1 MQCSLKRFRLPDRV
15 NLGGPRHVID
25 PCLSSMP
32 LVLCKLQQNICS
44 LILAKCTSL
53 VCDVV
58 CNTKQWAAET
68 RVLILA
74 KHKTSSM
81 FAAVLATTV
90 WFIRQGAGNIIGYE
104 GALHNHGTIT
114 ISLLSVF
121 RICFNHI
128 LLIADD
134 YWNEDKWHYFETVT
148 YHQSNHCGVC
158 RPFDQLVNDNY
169 RCDQALANGFP
180 IRKNRPTV
188 MISIIG

>member
-1 MQCSLKRFRLPDRV
+1 MQCSLKRLRLPDRV

-32 LVLCKLQQNICS
+32 LVLCKLQQNMCS

-104 GALHNHGTIT
+104 GALHNQGT

-121 RICFNHI
+121 RICFNNI
-128 LLIADD
+128 LLIANDF
-134 YWNEDKWHYFETVT
+134 WNQDKWRHFEAVT

-169 RCDQALANGFP
+169 RCGRACSNQW
-180 IRKNRPTV
+180 IYH
-188 MISIIG
+188 

>member
-1 MQCSLKRFRLPDRV
+1 MSYILWFTKAMGGNFRAMLFKTSRQSES
-15 NLGGPRHVID
+15 GSSRHVID

-32 LVLCKLQQNICS
+32 LVLCKLQQNMCS

-90 WFIRQGAGNIIGYE
+90 WFIRREAGNIKEYE
-104 GALHNHGTIT
+104 GALQNHGTVT

-128 LLIADD
+128 SLLLMIFEMRTNGAIL
-134 YWNEDKWHYFETVT
+134 KRWHTISLITVVSVVHLT
-148 YHQSNHCGVC
+148 NLWMTTIDAAV
-158 RPFDQLVNDNY
+158 L
-169 RCDQALANGFP
+169 
-180 IRKNRPTV
+180 
-188 MISIIG
+188 

>member
-1 MQCSLKRFRLPDRV
+1 MLFKEGQTSTQSESGSSRQ
-15 NLGGPRHVID
+15 VID

-32 LVLCKLQQNICS
+32 LVLCKLQQNICF

-53 VCDVV
+53 VCDEV
-58 CNTKQWAAET
+58 CNTKQWDAET

-90 WFIRQGAGNIIGYE
+90 WFIRREAGNIKEYE
-104 GALHNHGTIT
+104 GALQNHGTVT

-128 LLIADD
+128 SLFANDF
-134 YWNEDKWHYFETVT
+134 WNEDKWRHFEAVT

-158 RPFDQLVNDNY
+158 CPFDQLVNDN
-169 RCDQALANGFP
+169 
-180 IRKNRPTV
+180 
-188 MISIIG
+188 

>member
-1 MQCSLKRFRLPDRV
+1 MLAHLKRLLEINLKFIDYNWFQKKAIKLIQCHERV
-15 NLGGPRHVID
+15 ANHQKIKKLCGLVSYILWFTRAMGGNFHAMLFKTSRQSESGSSRHVVD

-32 LVLCKLQQNICS
+32 LVLCKPQQNICS

-90 WFIRQGAGNIIGYE
+90 
-104 GALHNHGTIT
+104 
-114 ISLLSVF
+114 
-121 RICFNHI
+121 
-128 LLIADD
+128 
-134 YWNEDKWHYFETVT
+134 
-148 YHQSNHCGVC
+148 
-158 RPFDQLVNDNY
+158 
-169 RCDQALANGFP
+169 
-180 IRKNRPTV
+180 
-188 MISIIG
+188 